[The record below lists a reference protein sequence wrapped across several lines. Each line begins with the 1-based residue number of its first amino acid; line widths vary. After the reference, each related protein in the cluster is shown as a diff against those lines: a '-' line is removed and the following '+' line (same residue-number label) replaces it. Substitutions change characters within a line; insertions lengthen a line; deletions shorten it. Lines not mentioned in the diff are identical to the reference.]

1 MIAAYKRRLAT
12 VRAELQDIDDKTSPL
27 VTDGADDA
35 TRSIALAVCRIVRI
49 LGRVI
54 DSLPG

>member
-1 MIAAYKRRLAT
+1 MLTAYKRRLVT
-12 VRAELQDIDDKTSPL
+12 IRAELQDIDDKTSPL
-27 VTDGADDA
+27 VTDGETDA
-35 TRSIALAVCRIVRI
+35 TKSLALAVCRIVRI